1 METSTIFIMEAYAA
15 IVVELSSDG
24 LIKQQNLQI
33 LLAEKIEGVTTEIAQ
48 THQILNAVLM

>member
-15 IVVELSSDG
+15 IVVERSSDG
-24 LIKQQNLQI
+24 LIKRQNLQI

-48 THQILNAVLM
+48 MHRILNAELM